1 VARRGFLVSARDGAA
16 DARVAAEA
24 VRGRV
29 TGALAGETPVAAI
42 ILGSGLGGL
51 AKQITGGLAIP
62 FRDVP
67 GFPAATV
74 AGHAGALIGGRL
86 AGRPVLAL
94 AGRFHMYEGHDVRV
108 AALPVRVMHALGAR
122 TLIVSNAA
130 GAVRRTFRPGDL
142 MLIDDHINLMFRN
155 PLVGPVE
162 QGEARFPDMSAP
174 YDPDLRMLA
183 REVALDAGI
192 AVQEGVYAGLLGP
205 AYETQAEVRM
215 LERLGA
221 DATGMSTVPEVI
233 VARALEMRVLG
244 ISCITNLACGLSPTP
259 PSHEEVLETAAAAA
273 ASLER
278 IVSGV
283 VARL

>member
-1 VARRGFLVSARDGAA
+1 MAYAAVPVSARHGVTDAHAVA
-16 DARVAAEA
+16 DA

-29 TGALAGETPVAAI
+29 RAALAGEPPAAAI

-51 AKQITGGLAIP
+51 VKQIVDGAAIP
-62 FRDVP
+62 FGDIP
-67 GFPAATV
+67 GFPSATV
-74 AGHAGALIGGRL
+74 AGHAGALIAGRL
-86 AGRPVLAL
+86 DGRPVLAL
-94 AGRFHMYEGHDVRV
+94 AGRFHMYEGHDARL
-108 AALPVRVMHALGAR
+108 AALPVRTMHALEAR

-130 GAVRRTFRPGDL
+130 GGVRRTFHPGDL

-162 QGEARFPDMSAP
+162 QGEERFPDMSAP
-174 YDPDLRMLA
+174 YDPRLRALA

-221 DATGMSTVPEVI
+221 DAAGMSTVPEVI
-233 VARALEMRVLG
+233 VARALGMRVLG

-259 PSHEEVLETAAAAA
+259 PSHEEVLTTAAAAA
-273 ASLER
+273 VQLER